1 MKMPDHLG
9 CAVLILAVLP
19 FGCGSAKVG
28 PRPGAAERSRQIT
41 ALEQENQA
49 LQARVRELES
59 RTVQGRK
66 AFAVTEHDLL
76 PRPVTLAMAS
86 GSVVRGGEEPVA
98 EIRLRTTDAR
108 GRFVQSTGPV
118 KVVLV
123 AIDMDGVPHQLA
135 AVEIDPDDV
144 RQALREGF
152 MGTAYV
158 FEMPIGN
165 QASHLPKTF
174 H

>member
-1 MKMPDHLG
+1 M
-9 CAVLILAVLP
+9 
-19 FGCGSAKVG
+19 
-28 PRPGAAERSRQIT
+28 
-41 ALEQENQA
+41 
-49 LQARVRELES
+49 
-59 RTVQGRK
+59 
-66 AFAVTEHDLL
+66 
-76 PRPVTLAMAS
+76 
-86 GSVVRGGEEPVA
+86 
-98 EIRLRTTDAR
+98 
-108 GRFVQSTGPV
+108 QSTGPV

-165 QASHLPKTF
+165 QASHLPAPGGQVMVRAIL
-174 H
+174 HDARIAESLECEELIPVLRPRGVGSSENLQ